1 MFSAFVLA
9 FVLFFVFLLLVPI
22 DIEGS
27 VTLGDRPK
35 VRVQWLFGLIG
46 KDLFEET
53 GAGKEP
59 SSEER
64 EELGRREAQKQ
75 PAGTPKKE
83 RESKGQGWSSRE
95 ILSIIRTRGLIGNL
109 KRFLKGLAGAI
120 RVKRFRM
127 RLRMGLEDPADTGQ
141 AAGYLWSMIGCLESL
156 YPLDVRIE
164 PSFHE
169 EALEGVVEGA
179 LRIWPALGVLP
190 LLRFSLSR
198 PMLRAGRQAIR
209 IMRKKNG

>member
-1 MFSAFVLA
+1 MFSAIVLV
-9 FVLFFVFLLLVPI
+9 FVLFFVLLLLVPI

-27 VTLGDRPK
+27 VILGDRPK
-35 VRVQWLFGLIG
+35 VRVLWLFGLIG

-53 GAGKEP
+53 GAVKGP

-75 PAGTPKKE
+75 SAGRPKKE
-83 RESKGQGWSSRE
+83 RESKGQGLSSRD
-95 ILSIIRTRGLIGNL
+95 ILSIIRTRGLMGSL

-120 RVKRFRM
+120 RVRRFRA
-127 RLRMGLEDPADTGQ
+127 RLRMGLEDPADTGM

-156 YPLDVRIE
+156 HPLDVRIE

-169 EALEGVVEGA
+169 EVLEGEVEGA
-179 LRIWPALGVLP
+179 LRIWPALCVLP
-190 LLRFSLSR
+190 LLRFSISR
-198 PMLRAGRQAIR
+198 PMHRAARQAI
-209 IMRKKNG
+209 IMSRK

>member
-35 VRVQWLFGLIG
+35 VRIQWLFGLIG

-120 RVKRFRM
+120 RVKRFRA
-127 RLRMGLEDPADTGQ
+127 RLRMGLEDPADTGM

-156 YPLDVRIE
+156 HPLDVRIE

-169 EALEGVVEGA
+169 EVLEGEVEGA

-198 PMLRAGRQAIR
+198 PMLRAARQAIR